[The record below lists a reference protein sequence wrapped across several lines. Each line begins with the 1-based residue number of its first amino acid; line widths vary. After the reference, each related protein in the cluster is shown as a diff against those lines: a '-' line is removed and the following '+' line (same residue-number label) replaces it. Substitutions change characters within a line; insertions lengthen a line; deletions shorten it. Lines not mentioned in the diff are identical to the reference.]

1 MSVVVPTACRNSRNH
16 MKICVK
22 IESSACK
29 MVENG
34 LVVEGMP
41 TKSNCRHNS
50 YLASKP
56 LVTRNIQ
63 DDECIHCLTGM

>member
-1 MSVVVPTACRNSRNH
+1 MSVVVPTVCRNSRNH
-16 MKICVK
+16 MKMRVK
-22 IESSACK
+22 IESSASK

-50 YLASKP
+50 YLVSKP

-63 DDECIHCLTGM
+63 DDEYILRLTRM